1 VPITRVTSIESG
13 AVVITGL
20 LNMRRFD
27 TRTGELLVLGDLL
40 DRTVTVI
47 EDNEP
52 LTMSMP
58 SESSINFDLLSYSE
72 SDSIF
77 NLTADSEV
85 ISTNKCSTSAH
96 CDTCTC
102 YQEKVKLD

>member
-1 VPITRVTSIESG
+1 
-13 AVVITGL
+13 
-20 LNMRRFD
+20 
-27 TRTGELLVLGDLL
+27 
-40 DRTVTVI
+40 
-47 EDNEP
+47 
-52 LTMSMP
+52 
-58 SESSINFDLLSYSE
+58 LLSYSE